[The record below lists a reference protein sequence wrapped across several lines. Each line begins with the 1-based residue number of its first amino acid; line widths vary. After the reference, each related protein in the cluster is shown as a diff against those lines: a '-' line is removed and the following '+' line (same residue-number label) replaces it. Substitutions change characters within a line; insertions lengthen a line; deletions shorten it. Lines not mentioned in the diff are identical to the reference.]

1 MLLNI
6 AALIIISLG
15 LSVVMLAVRTKDI
28 FTQILLL
35 STSTNILSLFFCFLA
50 TYKVNSSYIDIAI
63 IYFLLSCVGSC
74 AYMRYFLQQERPNE

>member
-6 AALIIISLG
+6 VVLIILSLG
-15 LSVVMLAVRTKDI
+15 LSVVVLAARSKDI

-35 STSTNILSLFFCFLA
+35 STSTNIVSLFFCFLG

-74 AYMRYFLQQERPNE
+74 AYMKYFLQQGDEE